1 MKKIIIII
9 ALTFSYHCPLY
20 SSEHCK
26 ELNKLSL
33 DYIKCIG
40 KNVKEKSSNL
50 SLNTENIKEKKTIS
64 DWFKKKNDS

>member
-1 MKKIIIII
+1 MKKIIII
-9 ALTFSYHCPLY
+9 ALIFSYHCPSY

-33 DYIKCIG
+33 DYLKCIG

-64 DWFKKKNDS
+64 DWFKKKE